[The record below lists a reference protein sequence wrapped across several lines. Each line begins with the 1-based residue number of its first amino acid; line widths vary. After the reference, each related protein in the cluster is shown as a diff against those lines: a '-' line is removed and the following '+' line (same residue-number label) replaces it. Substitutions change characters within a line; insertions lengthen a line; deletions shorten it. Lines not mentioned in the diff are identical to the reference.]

1 MIDFVEQLLLA
12 WGAAQVSPDIEVG
25 IPSPL
30 GQAGEAGTGLGG
42 HRCLSLV
49 ETYAAEDRQ
58 TLVVEQALRE
68 ISTTLG
74 WHGRQMVLLAVHRYA
89 QHPAITVDEQ
99 CRRLAMSKDVYRARL
114 DRLHVEVA
122 ARWPG
127 LNALLDQLSA
137 SLPAAQARLKW
148 LAKVRHAARKAEAA
162 RNQLDAARRRKEQL
176 RLQRHMIRCRDAV
189 YRSSGWFQRSRSIQT
204 GYAQLPDSGVF
215 RRFTPCPLE

>member
-12 WGAAQVSPDIEVG
+12 WGAAQVNPDIEVG

-30 GQAGEAGTGLGG
+30 GQVGEAATGLGG

-68 ISTTLG
+68 IRDTLG
-74 WHGRQMVLLAVHRYA
+74 GHGRQMDALAVQRYA

-99 CRRLAMSKDVYRARL
+99 RRRLAMSRDVYRARL

-127 LNALLDQLSA
+127 LNTLLDQLST
-137 SLPAAQARLKW
+137 SVPAAQARLQW
-148 LAKVRHAARKAEAA
+148 VAKVRHAARKADAA
-162 RNQLDAARRRKEQL
+162 RTRLSAARRRREEL
-176 RLQRHMIRCRDAV
+176 RLQRQAIRRRDAA
-189 YRSSGWFQRSRSIQT
+189 YRSSGWFQRSHSIQT
-204 GYAQLPDSGVF
+204 AFAQRPDSGVF